1 MVNRPEGFNPRGQDA
16 DPSRRPMVLGG
27 LITGL
32 KTIITKKG
40 DKMAFLTLEDL
51 TGKIECLIFPRIY
64 AEFEAMLTSDEP
76 ILMSGQAS
84 LSEDPKKF
92 FPDKITPLKEASDD
106 RVTAVRVNL
115 PMERLNPHSLTR
127 VRQILLSYRGTV
139 PIHFVFET
147 QEGRARLPL
156 DDNFLVAP
164 SPQMAAKINEI
175 LQHNSVSFIVDGRAE
190 EVRS

>member
-1 MVNRPEGFNPRGQDA
+1 VAKPEGFNPRGQEA

-27 LITGL
+27 MIAGL

-40 DKMAFLTLEDL
+40 DKMAFLNLEDL
-51 TGKIECLIFPRIY
+51 GGKIEALIFPRVF
-64 AEFEAMLTSDEP
+64 AECQDMLSTDEP
-76 ILMSGQAS
+76 VLMSGYVS

-92 FPDKITPLKEASDD
+92 IVDKITPLKDSADE

-115 PMERLNPHSLTR
+115 PLENLNPHALTR

-139 PIHFVFET
+139 PIHFIFESS
-147 QEGRARLPL
+147 EGRARLPL

-175 LQHNSVSFIVDGRAE
+175 LQANSVSFIVDGRVE